1 MGELSA
7 VTWVILRA
15 WQIIQKDV
23 DLQVCICILCFGV
36 EFIKKLKTKPF

>member
-7 VTWVILRA
+7 VTWPILGA

-23 DLQVCICILCFGV
+23 DLQVCICVQCFEV
-36 EFIKKLKTKPF
+36 EFIQKFKTKTF